1 MNVLPIIVSCKKNE
15 HLWNSILDKNPHA
28 ILFYGDPSLHENYN
42 YDETRRILIL
52 KCNDFYEGLPEKMIA
67 VFNAIL
73 ELKCFQHAKYIFK
86 IDDHDMVNK
95 ILNLDYIKRHLDR
108 HPQFSYI
115 GNRIIYYDKFK
126 KVTRR
131 WHFGKCSK
139 GSYWEKKLYNGV
151 YTTWADGGQGYI
163 LRRDAM
169 EKIAT
174 IYNFSNINN
183 VGSYHIYEDVMVA
196 LILAKFNIV
205 PKKWQ

>member
-1 MNVLPIIVSCKKNE
+1 MTILPIIVSCKKNE
-15 HLWNSILDKNPHA
+15 KYWNSILDKNPQA

-42 YDETRRILIL
+42 YDEIRRILIL

-67 VFNAIL
+67 LISAIL
-73 ELKCFQHAKYIFK
+73 ELKCFQHVKYIVK
-86 IDDHDMVNK
+86 IDDHDIINK
-95 ILNLDYIKRHLDR
+95 ILNLDYIQHRLNIKPHD
-108 HPQFSYI
+108 SYI
-115 GNRIIYYDKFK
+115 GNRIIHYDKFK

-183 VGSYHIYEDVMVA
+183 VGKYHIYEDLMIA
-196 LILAKFNIV
+196 LILNKFKIK
-205 PKKWQ
+205 PTKM